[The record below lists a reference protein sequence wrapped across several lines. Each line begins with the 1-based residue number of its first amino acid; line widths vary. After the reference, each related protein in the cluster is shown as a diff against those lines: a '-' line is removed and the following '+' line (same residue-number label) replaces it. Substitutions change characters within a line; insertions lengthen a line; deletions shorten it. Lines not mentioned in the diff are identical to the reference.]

1 MVNRVMANAFSGE
14 NPVSTRDPE
23 WELALHYAPRAAVP
37 GMVAL
42 FGLDAL
48 LAQILRT
55 TREPMVG
62 QMRLTW
68 WHEALTRL
76 DSAPP
81 PAEPVLQALARDVV
95 PHGIAGQRLASMIE
109 GWEEL
114 LEAPPLGDEAIARH
128 AVLRGG
134 TLFEMAGSLL
144 GARASDPLTE
154 AGEGWA
160 LADLARHLSDRP
172 TAQRALARAG
182 APLARAAQAHWSRQ
196 ARPLG
201 ALAHLARLNL
211 AVPLD
216 QPVPAGA
223 PRRVARILLHRMT
236 GR

>member
-1 MVNRVMANAFSGE
+1 MANAFSGE
-14 NPVSTRDPE
+14 NLSFPHDSE

-76 DSAPP
+76 DNAPP
-81 PAEPVLQALARDVV
+81 PAEPILQALARDVI
-95 PHGIAGQRLASMIE
+95 PHGITGERLASMIE

-128 AVLRGG
+128 AALRGG
-134 TLFEMAGSLL
+134 TLFEMAGVLL
-144 GARASDPLTE
+144 GARASDPLAA

-160 LADLARHLSDRP
+160 LADLARHLRDRP
-172 TAQRALARAG
+172 NAERALARAA
-182 APLARAAQAHWSRQ
+182 APLAQARRRHWSRQ
-196 ARPLG
+196 ARLLG

-223 PRRVARILLHRMT
+223 PHRVARILLHRIT